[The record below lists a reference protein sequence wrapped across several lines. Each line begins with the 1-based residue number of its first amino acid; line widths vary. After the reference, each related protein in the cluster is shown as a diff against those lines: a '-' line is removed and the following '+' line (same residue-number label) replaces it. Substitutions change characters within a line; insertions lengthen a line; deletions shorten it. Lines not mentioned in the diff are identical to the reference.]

1 MRLTRFVQNAGMS
14 LLEVTIALAIFAVV
28 MGVTAT
34 SLASF
39 YTTMDIQE
47 QKVEAMQVCRGVLDA
62 LREKRGEFV
71 DVGLAQT
78 NNFPVG
84 LLDWIDEQ
92 NAEAWPGFVREF
104 QRDMTTGV
112 VSTTKVELLDHVI
125 NVQCTDIN
133 GAPAGAGDNPIQVR
147 VISSWKDRRGHPMQ
161 VELVTLLSDR

>member
-14 LLEVTIALAIFAVV
+14 LLEITIAMAIFAVV

-47 QKVEAMQVCRGVLDA
+47 QRIEAMQASRGVLDA

-78 NNFPVG
+78 SDFPVG
-84 LLDWIDEQ
+84 LLDWIEEQ

-104 QRDMTTGV
+104 QRDIATGV

-125 NVQCTDIN
+125 TVECTDVN

-147 VISSWKDRRGHPMQ
+147 VISTWKDRRGHPLQ
-161 VELVTLLSDR
+161 VELVSLLSDR